1 MALAETW
8 NALKAKHSGFD
19 CGAAVYGGQ
28 QSAAKVRSRAL
39 PAFLVGGPP
48 RTGTSWLHEVLMPH
62 ARLPVLSK
70 ETRFFDLHYERGLDW
85 YLDHF
90 PEAENGRPA
99 GEVAPT
105 YFASAQARERIARTM
120 PQAKLIFIFR
130 HPVQRLVSL
139 YRLKRAYGMVGWD
152 FERELERDPELIGSS
167 RYAAHLLEWQK
178 RFSAEQIQV
187 NLYEDLR
194 HDPQSFVNRIADFL
208 DMPRFQLDERLAGGR
223 QPHASA
229 GMTQPRWYWAT
240 RAATAIAD
248 WCKGRKLDHL
258 VVGVRNSRLNRL
270 LLGSGAPFPEIPRE
284 TLEKIAQLL
293 LPETEKLEAVL
304 GRDLSA
310 WKRLPE

>member
-1 MALAETW
+1 
-8 NALKAKHSGFD
+8 
-19 CGAAVYGGQ
+19 
-28 QSAAKVRSRAL
+28 
-39 PAFLVGGPP
+39 
-48 RTGTSWLHEVLMPH
+48 MPH